1 MSLCCL
7 RNVNFAFKN
16 IIIKGNLDLL
26 RAGFY
31 MSKNN
36 SYQTSLCCLDS
47 FWKKDQINEKKNQQ
61 LIQQWPTV
69 YYANV
74 YFLNKN

>member
-36 SYQTSLCCLDS
+36 SYQTNLCCLDS
-47 FWKKDQINEKKNQQ
+47 FRKKDQINEKKKS
-61 LIQQWPTV
+61 TT
-69 YYANV
+69 YTAMANCLLCKRL
-74 YFLNKN
+74 FFE